1 MMLQYRM
8 MFTALVALL
17 LMGGCNKSE
26 QVAEQETDKNTSV
39 KIDFVEYEKYVKPY
53 PTRLIVTNEF
63 MRFDDGEGS
72 TSYILFDRGANTI
85 YSVNSDERTVM
96 SLKHKDIELEPPV
109 ELNLEEKNLGT
120 MKDAPSIQGMKPLH
134 YRFSA
139 NGEDCYDVVAVD
151 GLMPDVVE
159 AMKAFKDILAS
170 DSKVTFNNIPADL
183 QNACDMSMDTF
194 AAGRHL
200 KYGFPIQEWNTHGDG
215 RTLVDYDE
223 DFIPEP
229 ALFVLP
235 EEYERF
241 SVQDIRQGTA
251 SGGGH

>member
-17 LMGGCNKSE
+17 LLGGCNKSE